1 MKRIARIQQRK
12 RQTWLA
18 LPASR
23 IEEVGHG
30 SVTERSLSQSCQER
44 VAVAEEELR
53 LRVRP
58 GTRQALAD
66 LMLWPGITEQGEAMT
81 LMTHHMHGLGP
92 SGALPLLEPPRHEI
106 TVSPVVA
113 RKLELAYQ
121 REVLRIGQDT

>member
-1 MKRIARIQQRK
+1 MAMSQKDRSAKAAKKR
-12 RQTWLA
+12 L
-18 LPASR
+18 
-23 IEEVGHG
+23 
-30 SVTERSLSQSCQER
+30 
-44 VAVAEEELR
+44 AVAEEELR

-66 LMLWPGITEQGEAMT
+66 LMEWSGITEQGEAMT
-81 LMTHHMHGLGP
+81 LMIHHLQGLGP

-121 REVLRIGQDT
+121 REVLRIGQDK